1 MYRNDVTTVLDE
13 QVRLRHFVVV
23 ANAQNSASV
32 FDWSAYMSALAG
44 KANTD
49 LSNVTGNAINYY
61 LYVCDAKPSGTSG
74 GSATGGAWQTR
85 DLNTIKVNRINA
97 TLTNNRITLPAGRYY
112 IRAKVPAYAVNMVK
126 AALYNYTTATYVM
139 YGPPHFL
146 HGGYSGFDLAE
157 VEGEFTLD
165 GTAEL
170 ELRMYPQTSVA
181 NTGLGYPASISGVVE
196 KYSEAMIWKM

>member
-1 MYRNDVTTVLDE
+1 
-13 QVRLRHFVVV
+13 
-23 ANAQNSASV
+23 
-32 FDWSAYMSALAG
+32 
-44 KANTD
+44 
-49 LSNVTGNAINYY
+49 
-61 LYVCDAKPSGTSG
+61 
-74 GSATGGAWQTR
+74 
-85 DLNTIKVNRINA
+85 
-97 TLTNNRITLPAGRYY
+97 
-112 IRAKVPAYAVNMVK
+112 
-126 AALYNYTTATYVM
+126 M